1 MSAETAERK
10 LATGMQQ
17 RTLQILY
24 AYWNG
29 LRAGRIAPSRL
40 EIDPSRIGAILPEIF
55 LVERLATAT
64 YSYRLAG
71 TRLCEIFGR
80 ELRGTNLLDGW
91 SAADRAVL
99 AQDLALTCEQ
109 GAATHFV
116 MEGGAGNARRV
127 QMETLLLP
135 LMHAGDA
142 IERVIGATSAIASP
156 HWLGHDKLVE
166 KRLLSH
172 EPIWPDGRPRVS
184 ASGAHAG
191 QAPPPNPS
199 AILKG
204 DRRAFRV
211 LDGGRKED

>member
-1 MSAETAERK
+1 M
-10 LATGMQQ
+10 Q

-29 LRAGRIAPSRL
+29 LRAGRVAPSRL
-40 EIDPSRIGAILPEIF
+40 EIDPSRIGSILPEIF
-55 LVERLATAT
+55 LIERADAAT

-91 SAADRAVL
+91 TAADRALL
-99 AQDLALTCEQ
+99 ARDLTLTCEQ
-109 GAATHFV
+109 AAATHFV
-116 MEGGAGNARRV
+116 MEGSAGNARRV
-127 QMETLLLP
+127 QLETLVLP

-156 HWLGHDKLVE
+156 HWLGHDRFID

-172 EPIWPDGRPRVS
+172 EPIWPDGRPRFPA
-184 ASGAHAG
+184 ASGTHAVQG
-191 QAPPPNPS
+191 PSPNPA
-199 AILKG
+199 AIPKG
-204 DRRAFRV
+204 DRRSFRV

>member
-1 MSAETAERK
+1 
-10 LATGMQQ
+10 MQQ

-29 LRAGRIAPSRL
+29 LRAGRIAPSRF
-40 EIDPSRIGAILPEIF
+40 EIDPSSIGAILPEIF
-55 LVERLATAT
+55 LIERADPAT

-91 SAADRAVL
+91 TAADRALL
-99 AQDLALTCEQ
+99 ARDLTLTCEQ
-109 GAATHFV
+109 GAGTHFI
-116 MEGGAGNARRV
+116 MEAGAANSRRV
-127 QMETLLLP
+127 QLETLLLP

-142 IERVIGATSAIASP
+142 IERVIGATSAIGSP
-156 HWLGHDKLVE
+156 HWLGHDKLID

-172 EPIWPDGRPRVS
+172 EPVWPDGRSSFAGPS
-184 ASGAHAG
+184 APSAA
-191 QAPPPNPS
+191 APPPSTP
-199 AILKG
+199 IGHKG

>member
-1 MSAETAERK
+1 
-10 LATGMQQ
+10 MQQ

-55 LVERLATAT
+55 LIERADTTT

-91 SAADRAVL
+91 SAADRALL

-109 GAATHFV
+109 GAATHLV
-116 MEGGAGNARRV
+116 MEGSAGDSRRV
-127 QMETLLLP
+127 QLETLLLP

-172 EPIWPDGRPRVS
+172 EPIWPDGRSRF
-184 ASGAHAG
+184 AAAAG
-191 QAPPPNPS
+191 NHTQAPPPPS
-199 AILKG
+199 AAMLKG

>member
-1 MSAETAERK
+1 
-10 LATGMQQ
+10 MQQ

-55 LVERLATAT
+55 LIERVDAAT

-91 SAADRAVL
+91 AAADRALL
-99 AQDLALTCEQ
+99 ARDLTLTCEH
-109 GAATHFV
+109 GAGTHFV
-116 MEGGAGNARRV
+116 VEAGAGSSRRV
-127 QMETLLLP
+127 QLETLLLP
-135 LMHAGDA
+135 LMHAGSA
-142 IERVIGATSAIASP
+142 IGRVIGATSAIASP
-156 HWLGHDKLVE
+156 HWLGHDKLID
-166 KRLLSH
+166 KRLVSH
-172 EPIWPDGRPRVS
+172 EQIWPDGRPRS
-184 ASGAHAG
+184 AAAAG
-191 QAPPPNPS
+191 SHTAPAPSLPP
-199 AILKG
+199 ATLKG